1 MTPWKNYRIGAKPS
15 RRLGSYAINTGG
27 MKIIEHPG
35 HFEVTSDTIVRQ
47 FFFDDNASRR
57 AISGKPPRKRA
68 LQEAM
73 TFAGPGHTIMGPLRP
88 AASADKYGVPRAE
101 E

>member
-1 MTPWKNYRIGAKPS
+1 
-15 RRLGSYAINTGG
+15 
-27 MKIIEHPG
+27 MKITEQPG
-35 HFEVTSDTIVRQ
+35 HFEVTSDDGTIVRQ

-57 AISGKPPRKRA
+57 AINRKPNRKRA

-73 TFAGPGHTIMGPLRP
+73 TFAGPGHTILGPLRP
-88 AASADKYGVPRAE
+88 AGTADKYGVPRAE